1 MKTRLI
7 SMALITSGMLAGC
20 GSTAVTDAGLSD
32 AGATDGAVVAGDAG
46 LPMSFRTPAAAAFTN
61 MTSAARTVNVTVTGE
76 GEAQNGFDYT
86 ATPPMGER
94 VVVDGWELRFRRV
107 LTTVSNVRLNRP
119 GTTPSDQSMVGAAV
133 YASPRAFAINAAK
146 TGAIT
151 SGDGETS
158 IPLLVI
164 PSADGGGA
172 LDPMVRYAFSFDLVA
187 ANAGATNVNLD
198 EGDVTAYEEMLRKG
212 WTWLFEGTATY
223 RGTAPMA
230 GSAAASYPTTIAFR
244 LGFGAD
250 ARYLNCNNP
259 DNGGDD
265 LPGVAPNAN
274 NAVTAQITLHIDHM
288 FWGALGAE
296 DPPLRFDH
304 IASRARGTGAMG
316 EVTMD
321 DLMGVVPTNLRDRMS
336 RAVPDRGGQT
346 MGYTARDPNALS
358 FDLGGN
364 TGLNDLRD
372 YLAFSQRAS
381 GHLNSEGL
389 CAVRPVGGFRY

>member
-7 SMALITSGMLAGC
+7 SMAFVTTGLLAGC
-20 GSTAVTDAGLSD
+20 GSTAVTDAGVTD
-32 AGATDGAVVAGDAG
+32 AGAADGAVVAGDAG
-46 LPMSFRTPAAAAFTN
+46 LPTSFRTPAAAAFTN
-61 MTSAARTVNVTVTGE
+61 MTTAARTINVTVTGE
-76 GEAQNGFDYT
+76 GEARNGFDYA

-94 VVVDGWELRFRRV
+94 VFVDGWELRFRRV
-107 LTTVSNVRLNRP
+107 ITTVSNVRLNRP

-133 YASPRAFAINAAK
+133 YTSPRAFAINAAK

-172 LDPMVRYAFSFDLVA
+172 LDPMVRYAFSFDLVG

-230 GSAAASYPTTIAFR
+230 GSAAASFPTTIAFR
-244 LGFGAD
+244 FGFGAD
-250 ARYLNCNNP
+250 ARYINCNNP

-274 NAVTAQITLHIDHM
+274 NAVTAQITLHIDHL

-304 IASRARGTGAMG
+304 IASRARGTGALG

-321 DLMGVVPTNLRDRMS
+321 DLMGVVPTNLRDRMN
-336 RAVPDRGGQT
+336 RAVADRGGQT

-372 YLAFSQRAS
+372 FIAFSQRAS

-389 CAVRPVGGFRY
+389 CAVRPNGTFRY

>member
-7 SMALITSGMLAGC
+7 SMAFVTAGMLAGC
-20 GSTAVTDAGLSD
+20 GSTAVTDAGVTD
-32 AGATDGAVVAGDAG
+32 AGAADGAVVAGDAG
-46 LPMSFRTPAAAAFTN
+46 LPTSFRTPAAAAFTN
-61 MTSAARTVNVTVTGE
+61 MTTAARTINVTVTGE
-76 GEAQNGFDYT
+76 GEAQNGFDYA

-94 VVVDGWELRFRRV
+94 VFVDGWELRFRRV
-107 LTTVSNVRLNRP
+107 ITTVSNVRLNRP

-133 YASPRAFAINAAK
+133 YTSPRAFAFNAAK
-146 TGAIT
+146 TGSIT

-158 IPLLVI
+158 IPLMVI

-187 ANAGATNVNLD
+187 ASAAATNVNLD

-230 GSAAASYPTTIAFR
+230 GSAAASFPTTIAFR
-244 LGFGAD
+244 FGFGAD
-250 ARYLNCNNP
+250 ARYINCNNP

-274 NAVTAQITLHIDHM
+274 NAVTAQITLHIDHL

-321 DLMGVVPTNLRDRMS
+321 DLMGVVPTNLRDRMN
-336 RAVPDRGGQT
+336 RAVADRGGQT
-346 MGYTARDPNALS
+346 MGYTARDPNSLS

-389 CAVRPVGGFRY
+389 CAIRPSGTFRY

>member
-7 SMALITSGMLAGC
+7 SMAFVTAGMLAGC
-20 GSTAVTDAGLSD
+20 GSTAVTDAGVTD
-32 AGATDGAVVAGDAG
+32 AGAADGAVVAGDAG
-46 LPMSFRTPAAAAFTN
+46 LPTSFRTPAAAAFTN
-61 MTSAARTVNVTVTGE
+61 MTTAARTINVTVTGE
-76 GEAQNGFDYT
+76 GEAQNGFDYA

-94 VVVDGWELRFRRV
+94 VFVDGWELRFRRV
-107 LTTVSNVRLNRP
+107 ITTVSNVRLNRP

-133 YASPRAFAINAAK
+133 YTSPRAFAFNAAK
-146 TGAIT
+146 TGSIT
-151 SGDGETS
+151 RGDGETS
-158 IPLLVI
+158 IPLMVI

-187 ANAGATNVNLD
+187 ASAAATNVNLD

-230 GSAAASYPTTIAFR
+230 GSAAASFPTTIAFR
-244 LGFGAD
+244 FGFGAD
-250 ARYLNCNNP
+250 ARYINCNNP

-274 NAVTAQITLHIDHM
+274 NAVTAQITLHIDHL

-321 DLMGVVPTNLRDRMS
+321 DLMGVVPTNLRDRMN
-336 RAVPDRGGQT
+336 RAVADRGGQT
-346 MGYTARDPNALS
+346 MGYTARDPNSLS

-389 CAVRPVGGFRY
+389 CAIRPNGTFRY